1 MIYATRRDGDHQTLI
16 ELPSEKY
23 LKTNMRYVRSSIA
36 HKWVKDGKPHETG
49 LFVDDEGKVRY
60 ALAGKAT
67 VPETE
72 RHWRC
77 FHCDE
82 VFTTEHTARL
92 HFGET
97 ECQSPACQIKAGA
110 EMSMLEA
117 LRRAEE
123 EARKAVIAMHEE
135 GTDGWTAFRR
145 LEGRTKQ
152 NAEAAENLGYER
164 GLRDGRAE
172 AATLYGPYA
181 HLNGHRAL
189 SEDSWTVEDDPI
201 GNDVEYFSIP
211 LFAKVDVKFPVTH
224 GEPDV
229 PAYEAYADELRA
241 LATNPKGV
249 SE

>member
-1 MIYATRRDGDHQTLI
+1 MIRDTAGWEQLEEELRSTLRLAADALEASEAELEGRR
-16 ELPSEKY
+16 PS
-23 LKTNMRYVRSSIA
+23 
-36 HKWVKDGKPHETG
+36 
-49 LFVDDEGKVRY
+49 
-60 ALAGKAT
+60 
-67 VPETE
+67 
-72 RHWRC
+72 WRC

-82 VFTTEHTARL
+82 VFTTEHAARL

-97 ECQSPACQIKAGA
+97 ECQDPACQIKAGA

-172 AATLYGPYA
+172 AATLYGPYG

-189 SEDSWTVEDDPI
+189 SEDSWQVEDDPI
-201 GNDVEYFSIP
+201 ENNEEYFSIP
-211 LFAKVDVKFPVTH
+211 LFAKVDVRFPVSH
-224 GEPDV
+224 GQPDAA
-229 PAYEAYADELRA
+229 AYQAYAEELRA
-241 LATNPKGV
+241 DSTKSSKGV
-249 SE
+249 E

>member
-1 MIYATRRDGDHQTLI
+1 MNRPYNITPQMIRDTAGWEQI
-16 ELPSEKY
+16 EEELRSE
-23 LKTNMRYVRSSIA
+23 LRAAADALEACEAELEGRSPI
-36 HKWVKDGKPHETG
+36 
-49 LFVDDEGKVRY
+49 
-60 ALAGKAT
+60 
-67 VPETE
+67 
-72 RHWRC
+72 WRC

-82 VFTTEHTARL
+82 VFTTEHAARL

-97 ECQSPACQIKAGA
+97 ECQDPACQIKAGA

-123 EARKAVIAMHEE
+123 EARMAVIAMHEE

-172 AATLYGPYA
+172 APKLFGPYA

-189 SEDSWTVEDDPI
+189 SEDSWSVEDDPI
-201 GNDVEYFSIP
+201 PNNEEYFSIP
-211 LFAKVDVKFPVTH
+211 LFAQVEVTFPVTD
-224 GEPDV
+224 GAPDAE
-229 PAYEAYADELRA
+229 AYRAYADELRQVTKEPTGA
-241 LATNPKGV
+241 EP
-249 SE
+249 

>member
-1 MIYATRRDGDHQTLI
+1 MAKPYNVTPQMIRDTAGWEHIDE
-16 ELPSEKY
+16 ELRSMLRVAADALDASEAELKGRGPS
-23 LKTNMRYVRSSIA
+23 
-36 HKWVKDGKPHETG
+36 
-49 LFVDDEGKVRY
+49 
-60 ALAGKAT
+60 
-67 VPETE
+67 
-72 RHWRC
+72 WRC

-82 VFTTEHTARL
+82 VFTTEHAARL

-97 ECQSPACQIKAGA
+97 ECQDPACQIKAGA

-145 LEGRTKQ
+145 LEGRTRQ

-172 AATLYGPYA
+172 APQLFGPYA

-201 GNDVEYFSIP
+201 SNDVEYFSIP
-211 LFAKVDVKFPVTH
+211 LFAKVDVKFPVTY
-224 GEPDV
+224 GEPDAA
-229 PAYEAYADELRA
+229 AYEAYADELRA
-241 LATNPKGV
+241 LATNATGSSSTDGGKHGG
-249 SE
+249 